1 MSVMMEVLASAWATA
16 VWWAAV
22 IFFVGLILGIATLAM
37 GLIALIIESFLDAW
51 AKRHVDKE

>member
-1 MSVMMEVLASAWATA
+1 MMEVLASAWATA